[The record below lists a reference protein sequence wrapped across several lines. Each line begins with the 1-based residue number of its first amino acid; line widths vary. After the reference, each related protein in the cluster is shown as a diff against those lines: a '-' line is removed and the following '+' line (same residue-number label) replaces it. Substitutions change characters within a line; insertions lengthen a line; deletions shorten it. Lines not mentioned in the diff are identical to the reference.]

1 MRTQLLTFL
10 FLIPILFLSSA
21 ADGHAQK
28 RHFKSGKERRTLRQ
42 ARNATL
48 HGNYEKAREKYLALV
63 QMDSNNFEYN
73 YELGMNY
80 YFGYESGEKTIKY
93 LEAAL
98 RHSRKDTVGE
108 LFYYLA
114 DACQSAGQFDKAE
127 HYLERFSH
135 YIMKGKAS
143 EPLKKEVSDRMSECE
158 QGKIYAQHVNEK
170 MIVENLGST
179 VNSEYAEY
187 APVVNEGDTVLLFTA
202 RNKTS
207 TGNKRDYRDEK
218 YFEDMYIAH
227 KSGNTFGKP
236 EKFTQSDKYVGLIP
250 NSRMHDAVVS
260 LSLDEKQL
268 ITYKENKLWIS
279 QLKDAKW
286 TGPELLPQNINVGK
300 YQPHASLGKDG
311 KTIYFSSDKP
321 GGYGGLDI
329 YMCTLG
335 GDGKWSDP
343 VNLGPTVNTEKDE
356 DSPTISFDDKVLFF
370 SSKGHNGMGG
380 YDIYKSVLDAS
391 TGKWGEAENMGVPV
405 NSAGD
410 DIYYKPSNDGTH
422 AYFASN
428 RAQGLG
434 DMDIYR
440 QGFVKKPV
448 FANCIPVNDLSHIR
462 TLLYFDIHAKDTI
475 RVKESTTFE
484 ASGFASN
491 IYSFNGYAWQVEK
504 DSIIDSS
511 KVSHTFTTPGTY
523 TIKVSV
529 FGVDKIK
536 TDQIEFC
543 LSKEVQVLPESGPL
557 VVKNETDSIKLHD
570 KGGPLEL
577 QNIYYGFGSAGL
589 DKNSLD
595 ILDKNIQLLNQYPST
610 LLVVRS
616 GTDSRGPKEFNKRLS
631 KKRADAVVRYMIA
644 HGIDK
649 KRIVQVVALGEDG
662 LVNDCSDGKE
672 CSNEQHSQNR
682 RTEFQVVK
690 QK

>member
-1 MRTQLLTFL
+1 Y
-10 FLIPILFLSSA
+10 
-21 ADGHAQK
+21 
-28 RHFKSGKERRTLRQ
+28 
-42 ARNATL
+42 L
-48 HGNYEKAREKYLALV
+48 H
-63 QMDSNNFEYN
+63 
-73 YELGMNY
+73 
-80 YFGYESGEKTIKY
+80 
-93 LEAAL
+93 
-98 RHSRKDTVGE
+98 
-108 LFYYLA
+108 
-114 DACQSAGQFDKAE
+114 
-127 HYLERFSH
+127 RFSP
-135 YIMKGKAS
+135 YIMDGKAS
-143 EPLKKEVSDRMSECE
+143 DPLKKEVSERMNECE
-158 QGKIYAQHVNEK
+158 QGKMYSQHVNEK
-170 MIVENLGST
+170 ILVENLGNT

-187 APVVNEGDTVLLFTA
+187 APVVNEGDSVLLFTA
-202 RNKTS
+202 RNKNN

-218 YFEDMYIAH
+218 FFEDMYIAH
-227 KSGNTFGKP
+227 KSGSTFGKP

-286 TGPELLPQNINVGK
+286 TGPEVLPQNINVGK

-329 YMCTLG
+329 YMCMLG
-335 GDGKWSDP
+335 ADGKWSEP
-343 VNLGPTVNTEKDE
+343 VNLGPTVNTERDE
-356 DSPTISFDDKVLFF
+356 DSPTLSFDDKVLFF
-370 SSKGHNGMGG
+370 SSKGHSGIGG
-380 YDIYKSVLDAS
+380 YDIYKSVWDAS
-391 TGKWGEAENMGVPV
+391 SGKWGEAENMGVPV

-422 AYFASN
+422 AYFASY
-428 RAQGLG
+428 RVQGLG

-440 QGFVKKPV
+440 QGFVKKPL
-448 FANCIPVNDLSHIR
+448 FGDCIPVKDLSHIR
-462 TLLYFDIHAKDTI
+462 TLLYFDIHVKDTI

-484 ASGFASN
+484 ASGFSSG
-491 IYSFNGYAWQVEK
+491 IYSFNGYAWQIENN
-504 DSIIDSS
+504 SIIDSS
-511 KVSHTFTTPGTY
+511 KVEHTFLGPGTY

-543 LSKEVQVLPESGPL
+543 LSREVQVLPENGPL

-570 KGGPLEL
+570 KGGQLEL
-577 QNIYYGFGSAGL
+577 QNIYYSFGSPGL
-589 DKNSLD
+589 DKKALD
-595 ILDKNIQLLNQYPST
+595 ILDKNIQLLNQYPSVM
-610 LLVVRS
+610 LVVRS
-616 GTDSRGPKEFNKRLS
+616 GTDSRGSKEFNKRLS
-631 KKRADAVVRYMIA
+631 KKRADAVVSYMVA

-662 LVNDCSDGKE
+662 LVNDCADGKE

-690 QK
+690 KK